1 MTDIMKFIRHERRS
15 QEIPQEELANAI
27 NVHHASI
34 CSWENYRYTPRFE
47 DVENMLNYLGYE
59 IVLRKR
65 KVKENG
71 KPDSESVCK

>member
-1 MTDIMKFIRHERRS
+1 MTDIMKFIRRERHI
-15 QEIPQEELANAI
+15 QEIPQEELASAI
-27 NVHHASI
+27 HVHHASI

-71 KPDSESVCK
+71 KSDSRSVCK